1 MKSFLSY
8 SIVISPIMFV
18 AACEGVPWDSFSDLL
33 PFMLFALTWA
43 LPFIL
48 LLMIRVFVKRLQ
60 LRQQTLRSHQRAE
73 VIASVLTLALM
84 VYPLTLH
91 LKKGDM
97 GDAYLVLGVSLITVP
112 FAFAVLILVWG
123 FDALIFRFQSKS
135 QSAPNKSA
143 HGTR

>member
-1 MKSFLSY
+1 
-8 SIVISPIMFV
+8 
-18 AACEGVPWDSFSDLL
+18 
-33 PFMLFALTWA
+33 MLFALTWA

-97 GDAYLVLGVSLITVP
+97 GDAYLVLGFSLITVP
-112 FAFAVLILVWG
+112 FAFAVLILAWG
-123 FDALIFRFQSKS
+123 FDALIFRSQWKS
-135 QSAPNKSA
+135 QSAPNKK
-143 HGTR
+143 